1 MSVDTHLSIYK
12 WVNEII
18 IQNKLIDIPV
28 YIYIESG
35 NKNKNHSSIHLRTGK
50 QPTWNNDLRGDEEKC
65 KR

>member
-1 MSVDTHLSIYK
+1 MGELNNYSKY
-12 WVNEII
+12 
-18 IQNKLIDIPV
+18 IDRYTGI